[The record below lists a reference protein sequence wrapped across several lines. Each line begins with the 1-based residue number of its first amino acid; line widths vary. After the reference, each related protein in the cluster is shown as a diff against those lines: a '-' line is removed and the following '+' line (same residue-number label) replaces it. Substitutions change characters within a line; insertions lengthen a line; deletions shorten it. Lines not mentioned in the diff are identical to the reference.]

1 MLNDLTKEQR
11 ILADFMSDLSE
22 KCYSAG
28 WLENLEYVLW
38 DASITGER
46 KFGQDIVSQQD
57 IDQLNQLSNDCNC
70 WIYFDDISE
79 ETAIELA
86 LWRQKFETAIS
97 LNPDILKG

>member
-1 MLNDLTKEQR
+1 MLNDLTTQQR
-11 ILADFMSDLSE
+11 KLADFMSDLSE

-57 IDQLNQLSNDCNC
+57 IDQLMQLSNDCNC
-70 WIYFDDISE
+70 WIYFDDITE
-79 ETAIELA
+79 ETAIDLA
-86 LWRQKFETAIS
+86 VWRQKFETAIS
-97 LNPDILKG
+97 LNPDILKS

>member
-1 MLNDLTKEQR
+1 
-11 ILADFMSDLSE
+11 MSDLSE

-57 IDQLNQLSNDCNC
+57 IDQLMQLSNDCNC
-70 WIYFDDISE
+70 WIYFDDITE
-79 ETAIELA
+79 ETAIDLA
-86 LWRQKFETAIS
+86 VWRQKFETAIS
-97 LNPDILKG
+97 LNPDILKS